1 MNKAT
6 FIGNANAYGVK
17 ANYSGATTTMFVTGE
32 DHKVKSFIRVCNLKG
47 KKAYRFEIAQG

>member
-1 MNKAT
+1 MSKAVFVGT
-6 FIGNANAYGVK
+6 AQAYGVS
-17 ANYSGATTTMFVTGE
+17 ANYSGTNNTMFVKGD